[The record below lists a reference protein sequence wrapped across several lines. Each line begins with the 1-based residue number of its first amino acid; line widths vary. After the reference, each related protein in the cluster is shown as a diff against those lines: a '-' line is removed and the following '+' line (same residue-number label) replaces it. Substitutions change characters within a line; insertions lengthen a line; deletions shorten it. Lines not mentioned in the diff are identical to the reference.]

1 MAESKI
7 PLIAIVGPTAS
18 GKTSLAV
25 EICKRINGEAVSC
38 DSMQIYKGMDIATAK
53 PTEEE
58 MQGISHHLIGFLEP
72 DEVFSV
78 AKYCEAAGEI
88 IRDIHSRGKNAVLVG
103 GTGLYYSSLVDNI
116 EFLPEETDFAYREEL
131 KKRAE
136 TEGAQSLLD
145 ELASIDP
152 EAASRLH
159 ENNLGRIIRA
169 LEIYK
174 TTGKTITMQN
184 EASRLN
190 PSPYNVVAIC
200 LDSADRQFL
209 YDRINRRVDLM
220 LEAGLLEEAKE
231 FFENP
236 LGRTAKQAIGY
247 KELNPYF
254 SGEKTLDEC
263 IDNLKMQT
271 RRYAK
276 RQLTWFRRDKK
287 IRFFNIDEYSDSESL
302 VEAVIGIIGEEEEKW
317 KTKTD

>member
-25 EICKRINGEAVSC
+25 ELCKRLNGEAVSC

-58 MQGISHHLIGFLEP
+58 MQGIPHHLIGFLEP

-78 AKYCEAAGEI
+78 AKYCETAGEI
-88 IRDIHSRGKNAVLVG
+88 IRDVHSRGKRAVLVG

-116 EFLPEETDFAYREEL
+116 EFLSEETDFAYREEL

-145 ELASIDP
+145 ELSQIDP
-152 EAASRLH
+152 EAAKKLH
-159 ENNLGRIIRA
+159 ANNLGRIIRA

-209 YDRINRRVDLM
+209 YDRINLRVDLM

-231 FFENP
+231 FFDKP

-276 RQLTWFRRDKK
+276 RQLTWFRRDEK
-287 IRFFNIDEYSDSESL
+287 IRFINIDEYSDKESL
-302 VEAVIGIIGEEEEKW
+302 VNAVIGIIGEEEEKW
-317 KTKTD
+317 KQKTD

>member
-25 EICKRINGEAVSC
+25 AVCKALDGEVVSC

-58 MQGISHHLIGFLEP
+58 MQGIPHHLIGFAEP
-72 DEVFSV
+72 DDIFSV
-78 AKYCEAAGEI
+78 AKYCESAKKI
-88 IRDIHSRGKNAVLVG
+88 IEDIRSRGKTAVLVG

-116 EFLPEETDFAYREEL
+116 EFLPEETDFEYREHL

-136 TEGAQSLLD
+136 TDGVKSLID
-145 ELASIDP
+145 ELSAIDP

-159 ENNLGRIIRA
+159 PNNLGRIIRA
-169 LEIYK
+169 LEIYR
-174 TTGKTITMQN
+174 TTGKTITEQN
-184 EASRLN
+184 ELSRVN
-190 PSPYNVVAIC
+190 GSDFETVSVC
-200 LDSADRQFL
+200 LDARDRQFL
-209 YDRINRRVDLM
+209 YDRINRRVDIM
-220 LEAGLLEEAKE
+220 TENGLVEEARM

-254 SGEKTLDEC
+254 EGEKSLGEC

-276 RQLTWFRRDKK
+276 RQLTWFRRDERMNF
-287 IRFFNIDEYSDSESL
+287 IYIDDYACPEDMLAATLE
-302 VEAVIGIIGEEEEKW
+302 IIERKR
-317 KTKTD
+317 KT

>member
-38 DSMQIYKGMDIATAK
+38 DSMQIYEGMDIATAK
-53 PTEEE
+53 PTDEE
-58 MQGISHHLIGFLEP
+58 MQGIPHHLIGFAKP
-72 DEVFSV
+72 DEVYSV
-78 AKYCEAAGEI
+78 AKYCESAKAI
-88 IRDIHSRGKNAVLVG
+88 IEDINSRGKRAVLVG
-103 GTGLYYSSLVDNI
+103 GTGLYYSSLVDNV

-136 TEGAQSLLD
+136 TEGAQALLD
-145 ELASIDP
+145 ELASVDP

-159 ENNLGRIIRA
+159 VNNLGRIIRA
-169 LEIYK
+169 LEIYR

-184 EASRLN
+184 EASKLN
-190 PSPYNVVAIC
+190 PSPFEVVAVC
-200 LDSADRQFL
+200 LDARDRQFL
-209 YDRINRRVDLM
+209 YDRINLRVDLM
-220 LEAGLLEEAKE
+220 LEAGLLEEARA
-231 FFENP
+231 FYDNP

-254 SGEKTLDEC
+254 AGEKTLDEC

-276 RQLTWFRRDKK
+276 RQLTWFRRDER
-287 IRFFNIDEYSDSESL
+287 INFVFIDDYPDLDALADS
-302 VEAVIGIIGEEEEKW
+302 VMKIIGEGDKN
-317 KTKTD
+317 

>member
-25 EICKRINGEAVSC
+25 AVCKALDGEAVSC

-58 MQGISHHLIGFLEP
+58 MQGIPHHLIGFAEP
-72 DEVFSV
+72 DEIFSV
-78 AKYCEAAGEI
+78 AKYCESAKKI
-88 IRDIHSRGKNAVLVG
+88 IEDIRSRGKTAVLVG

-116 EFLPEETDFAYREEL
+116 EFLPEETDFEYREQL

-136 TEGAQSLLD
+136 TDGVQSLLD
-145 ELASIDP
+145 ELSAIDP

-159 ENNLGRIIRA
+159 PNNFGRIIRA
-169 LEIYK
+169 LEIYR
-174 TTGKTITMQN
+174 TTGKTITEQN
-184 EASRLN
+184 ELSRVN
-190 PSPYNVVAIC
+190 GSDFETVSVC
-200 LDSADRQFL
+200 LDARDRQFL
-209 YDRINRRVDLM
+209 YDRINKRVDIM
-220 LEAGLLEEAKE
+220 TENGLVEEARM

-254 SGEKTLDEC
+254 EGEKSLGEC

-276 RQLTWFRRDKK
+276 RQLTWFRRDERMNF
-287 IRFFNIDEYSDSESL
+287 IYIDDYACPEDMLAATLE
-302 VEAVIGIIGEEEEKW
+302 IIERKR
-317 KTKTD
+317 KT

>member
-25 EICKRINGEAVSC
+25 ELCKRLNGEAVSC

-58 MQGISHHLIGFLEP
+58 MQGIPHHLIGFLEP

-78 AKYCEAAGEI
+78 AKYCETAGEI
-88 IRDIHSRGKNAVLVG
+88 IRDIHSRGKRAVLVG

-145 ELASIDP
+145 ELSQIDP
-152 EAASRLH
+152 EAAKKLH
-159 ENNLGRIIRA
+159 ANNLGRIIRA

-209 YDRINRRVDLM
+209 YDRINRRVDMM

-231 FFENP
+231 FFDKP

-254 SGEKTLDEC
+254 SGEKTLDNC

-276 RQLTWFRRDKK
+276 RQLTWFRRDGK
-287 IRFFNIDEYSDSESL
+287 IRFINIDEYSDKESL
-302 VEAVIGIIGEEEEKW
+302 VNAVIGIIGEEEEKW
-317 KTKTD
+317 KQKTD

>member
-53 PTEEE
+53 PTQEE
-58 MQGISHHLIGFLEP
+58 MCGIPHHLIGFLEP

-78 AKYCEAAGEI
+78 AKYCESAKQI
-88 IRDIHSRGKNAVLVG
+88 IEDINSKGKRAVLVG

-116 EFLPEETDFAYREEL
+116 EFLPEDTDFAYREEL

-136 TEGAQSLLD
+136 TLGAQVLLD
-145 ELASIDP
+145 ELAAVDP
-152 EAASRLH
+152 ETASRLH
-159 ENNLGRIIRA
+159 TNNLGRIIRA

-184 EASRLN
+184 EASKAN
-190 PSPYNVVAIC
+190 PSPFRTVTVC
-200 LDSADRQFL
+200 LDARGRQFL
-209 YDRINRRVDLM
+209 YDRINLRVDLM
-220 LEAGLLEEAKE
+220 LEAGLLEEAKA
-231 FFENP
+231 FYCNP

-254 SGEKTLDEC
+254 AGEKTLDEC

-276 RQLTWFRRDKK
+276 RQLTWFRRDERIKFVYIDDYADFNALADAVMK
-287 IRFFNIDEYSDSESL
+287 IIKESE
-302 VEAVIGIIGEEEEKW
+302 
-317 KTKTD
+317 TQ